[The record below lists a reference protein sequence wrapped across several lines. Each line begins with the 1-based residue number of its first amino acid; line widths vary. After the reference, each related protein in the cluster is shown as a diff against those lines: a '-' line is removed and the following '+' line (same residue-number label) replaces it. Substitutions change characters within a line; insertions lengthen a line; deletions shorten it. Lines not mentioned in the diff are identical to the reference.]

1 MSEEEV
7 KINRTPFDILQ
18 SYIDKYQDEEIGND
32 KNMISIPL
40 NDFVDWYE
48 LIDDESQKIVNLIKP
63 DYVNYHVRSNI
74 GLLTLRWSNLFYLF
88 VREIVGVKKTMI
100 ENSYNILYHI
110 NITNR
115 KEQEYAMISFD
126 REKNESWKK
135 IEEIQR
141 EIMKQIELVEATHT
155 RA

>member
-1 MSEEEV
+1 MEEEV

-18 SYIDKYQDEEIGND
+18 SYIDKYQDEESGND

-40 NDFVDWYE
+40 NDFMEWYNY
-48 LIDDESQKIVNLIKP
+48 IDDESQKIVNLIKP
-63 DYVNYHVRSNI
+63 DFVNYQVRSNL

-115 KEQEYAMISFD
+115 KEHEYAMISFD
-126 REKNESWKK
+126 KEKNESWKK

-141 EIMKQIELVEATHT
+141 DIMKQIELIEATHT